1 MPIVEAVSLLPEPS
15 TTVII
20 SFELIMLADY
30 CLCCLNAT
38 FSSWACAADHG
49 LSNQIDDAD
58 IIQFLKC
65 EPESKPNYINWR
77 NTISS
82 VMVEQPLEEA
92 HHVPPCVVHAKA
104 PILIRNEE
112 RIKIAGLGPDIVQH
126 DSGRLF
132 IILAADDVLDLM
144 PNYSGTWFK

>member
-1 MPIVEAVSLLPEPS
+1 MPIVEAVSLLPELS
-15 TTVII
+15 KTVIR

-38 FSSWACAADHG
+38 FNCWASVEDHG
-49 LSNQIDDAD
+49 LSSQIDDAD
-58 IIQFLKC
+58 IIRFLKC
-65 EPESKPNYINWR
+65 ELESKPNYINWR

-104 PILIRNEE
+104 PILIGNEE
-112 RIKIAGLGPDIVQH
+112 RIKVAGLGPDIVQH
-126 DSGRLF
+126 DSGRL
-132 IILAADDVLDLM
+132 IILLAADDFLD
-144 PNYSGTWFK
+144 